1 MTISYQGKNV
11 NDERHGAWGR
21 RKFLKL
27 STGAV
32 GAGVASMFLPGLAET
47 AFAAAHPG
55 SKALIVAAKREGS
68 INAIALPPDWANYGK
83 MIREFERL
91 YGLRVHSASPDA
103 SSAQELQAVRS
114 LKGQRRGPDVV
125 DVGPSFALVG
135 ASEKL
140 FQPYKVSTWSTI
152 PDNMKDP
159 DGLWYGDYFGIES
172 FGVNRSVVKQAPHTW
187 NDLLKPEYKGMVAL
201 NGSPL
206 GAGAAFGAVF
216 AASLANGGSLDDI
229 GPGIEFFAK
238 LAKAGNFNPS
248 SATSASLVSG
258 QTPIV
263 INWDYLNL
271 AQKKKNQGMVK
282 IDVLIAEGAAPYGS
296 FYCQAISAFAP
307 NPQAARLWQEFLYSD
322 AGQLI
327 YLEGFAHPAR
337 FADMVHRG
345 VVPQELLAQL
355 PPAEPYKHVAFPDKV
370 QTEKA
375 QNLLKSEW
383 TKMVKV

>member
-1 MTISYQGKNV
+1 M
-11 NDERHGAWGR
+11 NDKRGQLDR
-21 RKFLKL
+21 RKFLKF
-27 STGAV
+27 GA
-32 GAGVASMFLPGLAET
+32 GAFGVGVASMFLPGLSGM
-47 AFAAAHPG
+47 AFAASHPKN
-55 SKALIVAAKREGS
+55 KALIEAAKKEGRL
-68 INAIALPPDWANYGK
+68 NAIALPPDWANYGK

-125 DVGPSFALVG
+125 DVGPSFALAGV
-135 ASEKL
+135 SEHL
-140 FQPYKVSTWSTI
+140 FQPYKVSTWDSI
-152 PDNMKDP
+152 PDNMKDA

-172 FGVNRSVVKQAPHTW
+172 FGVNRSVVKTSPRTW

-271 AQKKKNQGMVK
+271 AQAKKNKGMIE
-282 IDVLIAEGAAPYGS
+282 IDVLIAEDAAPYGS
-296 FYCQAISAFAP
+296 FYCQAISAYAP
-307 NPQAARLWQEFLYSD
+307 NPKAARLWQEFLYSD

-337 FADMVHRG
+337 FSDMVSRG
-345 VVPQELLAQL
+345 VIPEHLLAQL
-355 PPAEPYKHVAFPDKV
+355 PPAEPYKKAMFPSKA

>member
-1 MTISYQGKNV
+1 M
-11 NDERHGAWGR
+11 NDKRGQLDR
-21 RKFLKL
+21 RKFLKF
-27 STGAV
+27 GA
-32 GAGVASMFLPGLAET
+32 GAFGVGVASMFLPGLSGM
-47 AFAAAHPG
+47 AFAASHPKN
-55 SKALIVAAKREGS
+55 KALIEAAKKEGRL
-68 INAIALPPDWANYGK
+68 NAIALPPDWANYGK
-83 MIREFERL
+83 MIHEFERL

-103 SSAQELQAVRS
+103 SSAQELQAIRS

-125 DVGPSFALVG
+125 DVGPSFALAGV
-135 ASEKL
+135 SEHL
-140 FQPYKVSTWSTI
+140 FQPYKVSTWESI
-152 PDNMKDP
+152 PDNMKDA

-172 FGVNRSVVKQAPHTW
+172 FGVNRSVVKKSPRTW

-271 AQKKKNQGMVK
+271 AQAKKNKGMIE
-282 IDVLIAEGAAPYGS
+282 IDVLIAEDAAPYGS
-296 FYCQAISAFAP
+296 FYCQAISAYSP
-307 NPQAARLWQEFLYSD
+307 NPKAARLWQEFLYSD

-337 FADMVHRG
+337 FSDMVSRG
-345 VVPQELLAQL
+345 VIPEHLLAQL
-355 PPAEPYKHVAFPDKV
+355 PPAEPYKKAMFPTKA

>member
-1 MTISYQGKNV
+1 M
-11 NDERHGAWGR
+11 DDRHNKQGR
-21 RKFLKL
+21 RQFLKL
-27 STGAV
+27 GAGAV
-32 GAGVASMFLPGLAET
+32 GAGVASMFVPGLANN
-47 AFAAAHPG
+47 AFAASHPMDQ
-55 SKALIVAAKREGS
+55 ALIAAAKKDGGL
-68 INAIALPPDWANYGK
+68 NTIALPPDWANYRK
-83 MIREFERL
+83 MISEFERL
-91 YGLRVHSASPDA
+91 YGIRIHNASPDA

-114 LKGQRRGPDVV
+114 LKGQSRGPDVV
-125 DVGPSFALVG
+125 DVGPSFALIG
-135 ASEKL
+135 AAEGL
-140 FQPYKVSTWSTI
+140 FQPYKVSTWSSI
-152 PDNMKDP
+152 PDNMKDAG
-159 DGLWYGDYFGIES
+159 GLWYGDYFGVET
-172 FGVNRSVVKQAPHTW
+172 FGVNRSVVKNAPRSW
-187 NDLLKPEYKGMVAL
+187 NDLLKSEYKGMVTL

-263 INWDYLNL
+263 VNWDYLNL
-271 AQKKKNQGMVK
+271 AQANKNKGMVQ
-282 IDVLIAEGAAPYGS
+282 IDTVIAEGAAPYGGY
-296 FYCQAISAFAP
+296 YCQAISKYAP
-307 NPQAARLWQEFLYSD
+307 NLKAAQLWQEFVYSD

-327 YLEGFAHPAR
+327 YLEGYAHPAR
-337 FADMVHRG
+337 FSDMVSRG
-345 VVPQELLAQL
+345 VVPEKMLKEL
-355 PPAEPYKHVAFPDKV
+355 PPAAPYKQVQFPNKA